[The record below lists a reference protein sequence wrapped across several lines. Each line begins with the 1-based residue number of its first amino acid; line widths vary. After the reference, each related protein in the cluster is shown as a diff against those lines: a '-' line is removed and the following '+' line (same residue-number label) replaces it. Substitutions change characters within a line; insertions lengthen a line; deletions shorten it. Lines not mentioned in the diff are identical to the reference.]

1 MDVGTLHRVLLFGRA
16 DTRRAYVDD
25 LVRTGQVEVWR
36 VLASTVQ
43 SPAPCRVRARCLE
56 ALGLIAGA
64 VEGDLASEILSFLVS
79 GPPALNSAQLSRRE
93 NEVAV
98 LVARGL
104 SNRAIAA
111 QLGIT
116 LGTVNVHVEHILNKL
131 SVPNRAAIGAWVG
144 ERGG

>member
-1 MDVGTLHRVLLFGRA
+1 MDIAILHRILLFGRTE
-16 DTRRAYVDD
+16 TRRAYVDQ
-25 LVRTGQVEVWR
+25 LVRAGEVDVWR

-43 SPAPCRVRARCLE
+43 SSAPCQVRVRCLE
-56 ALGLIAGA
+56 ALGLIAA
-64 VEGDLASEILSFLVS
+64 SVEGDVAAEILSFLVA

-116 LGTVNVHVEHILNKL
+116 IGTVNVHVEHILNKL
-131 SVPNRAAIGAWVG
+131 GVPNRAAIGAWVG